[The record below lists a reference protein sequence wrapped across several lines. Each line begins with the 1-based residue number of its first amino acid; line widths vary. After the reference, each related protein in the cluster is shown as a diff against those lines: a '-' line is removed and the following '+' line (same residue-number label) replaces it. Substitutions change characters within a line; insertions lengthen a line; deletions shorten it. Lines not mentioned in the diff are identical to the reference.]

1 MAKAM
6 SGEPMIGE
14 FCVHNNGEY
23 APEVCNEFVTLYWEQ
38 HKHIDLTRDDAID
51 LTRNLCHWLFVN
63 GFTCSKLTIINP
75 SNQGGATTTIPGNMQ
90 GQIPADIEREIP
102 EENSN
107 PMAKE

>member
-6 SGEPMIGE
+6 STEPMVGE

-38 HKHIDLTRDDAID
+38 HKHIELTRDDAID

-75 SNQGGATTTIPGNMQ
+75 SNQGGVTTTLP
-90 GQIPADIEREIP
+90 
-102 EENSN
+102 
-107 PMAKE
+107 